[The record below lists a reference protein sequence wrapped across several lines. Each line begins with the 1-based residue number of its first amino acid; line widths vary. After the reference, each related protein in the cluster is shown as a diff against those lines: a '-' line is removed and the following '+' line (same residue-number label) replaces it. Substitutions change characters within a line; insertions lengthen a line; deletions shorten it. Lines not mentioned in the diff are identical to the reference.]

1 VFGLENSFRR
11 GHPFFVALLV
21 AIAALL
27 QARGLAS
34 IVAAHIEGG
43 SSAHAA
49 PPGKLPP
56 AASRPTT
63 RAERSA
69 TAILTR
75 NAFDSVTG
83 PLEGRPPPMAAGDD
97 AGETGETGPC
107 SQGEVR
113 VITEADD
120 PAFSF
125 ATVVFNAKSRLVRL
139 GDDVEGKRLERI
151 DWDRIWLSSGGA
163 SCWLRLGGPGL
174 AAGGVAK
181 STTTDV
187 DTGAARTPAAPAPS
201 VGSLAAGVTRV
212 GENSFALEGKATEEM
227 RNLQGAMMKGARVVA
242 GQGVR
247 ITRATNLTT
256 LGFARNDLV
265 KTVNG
270 FDMTDPDQAV
280 EAYGKMKTARKVQ
293 VRIERGGKEMTLDYE
308 LR

>member
-1 VFGLENSFRR
+1 MFGLENSFRR
-11 GHPFFVALLV
+11 GHPFIVASLV

-27 QARGLAS
+27 QARGVAS
-34 IVAAHIEGG
+34 IVAAHLGA
-43 SSAHAA
+43 SSSEDAA
-49 PPGKLPP
+49 PR
-56 AASRPTT
+56 AASSPTSKAT
-63 RAERSA
+63 TSRAERSA
-69 TAILTR
+69 SAILKR

-83 PLEGRPPPMAAGDD
+83 PLEGRPPPSATGD
-97 AGETGETGPC
+97 EPQEKGETGPC

-113 VITEADD
+113 VITEAGD

-151 DWDRIWLSSGGA
+151 EWDRIWLSSGGA

-174 AAGGVAK
+174 AAGGAPKTEVA
-181 STTTDV
+181 DA
-187 DTGAARTPAAPAPS
+187 DTGAAKRPTASTAATPN
-201 VGSLAAGVTRV
+201 LAAGVTRV
-212 GENSFALEGKATEEM
+212 GENSYALEGKATEEM

-247 ITRATNLTT
+247 ITRATNLSM
-256 LGFARNDLV
+256 LGFERNDLV

>member
-1 VFGLENSFRR
+1 MFGLENSIRR
-11 GHPFFVALLV
+11 GHPFVVALLV
-21 AIAALL
+21 AIAASL
-27 QARGLAS
+27 QARGLAA
-34 IVAAHIEGG
+34 IVAAHLGAGASTE
-43 SSAHAA
+43 AA
-49 PPGKLPP
+49 PSRPP
-56 AASRPTT
+56 ASATSAPPS

-69 TAILTR
+69 SAILKR

-83 PLEGRPPPMAAGDD
+83 PLEGRPPPKATEEAQ
-97 AGETGETGPC
+97 EKGETGPC

-125 ATVVFNAKSRLVRL
+125 ATVVYNARSRLVRL

-151 DWDRIWLSSGGA
+151 EWDRIWLSSGGA

-174 AAGGVAK
+174 AAGGSPKPAA
-181 STTTDV
+181 DA
-187 DTGAARTPAAPAPS
+187 DTGAAKPQAAAASAP
-201 VGSLAAGVTRV
+201 VNLAAGVTRV

-247 ITRATNLTT
+247 ITRATNLSM
-256 LGFARNDLV
+256 LGFERNDLV

>member
-1 VFGLENSFRR
+1 MFGLENSFRR

-27 QARGLAS
+27 QARGVAS
-34 IVAAHIEGG
+34 IVAAHLGAGG
-43 SSAHAA
+43 STDAATARAPASASSEA
-49 PPGKLPP
+49 P
-56 AASRPTT
+56 S

-69 TAILTR
+69 SAILKR

-83 PLEGRPPPMAAGDD
+83 PLEGKPPPKD
-97 AGETGETGPC
+97 AEEVQEKGETGPC

-125 ATVVFNAKSRLVRL
+125 ATVVYNARSRLVRV

-151 DWDRIWLSSGGA
+151 EWDRIWLSSGGA

-174 AAGGVAK
+174 AAGGAPK
-181 STTTDV
+181 PAADAA
-187 DTGAARTPAAPAPS
+187 TGAAKPPAAAPVAPAN
-201 VGSLAAGVTRV
+201 LAAGVTRV

-247 ITRATNLTT
+247 ITRATNLSM
-256 LGFARNDLV
+256 LGFERNDLV

-293 VRIERGGKEMTLDYE
+293 VRIERGGKELTLDYE